1 MNEQGNMEFTFE
13 NMMKCYKKATEEN
26 DVNSQLKLGNC
37 YYYGRGIEQ
46 DYKKQLNDMKRQLS
60 REMQKRKT
68 A

>member
-46 DYKKQLNDMKRQLS
+46 DCQVTHD
-60 REMQKRKT
+60 
-68 A
+68 

>member
-37 YYYGRGIEQ
+37 YYYGREIEQ
-46 DYKKQLNDMKRQLS
+46 DYKKASMKRQLS